1 MARDQQSST
10 ISPLALLR
18 ANPIF
23 DGIASA
29 RLARLLGAL
38 EPLSYGAGDL
48 VARAG
53 DPGVGLL
60 LAMQEDFRLVTPG
73 GREVSAAA
81 ASCGEEIAAGID
93 RYALSAS
100 AIRDGS
106 GWIVP
111 AAALKTFVQ
120 GNPHCVGRAVSTLA
134 SRLAMEPLAP
144 PSGMPPS
151 RPRRV
156 GLLEVIGWAMVL
168 LLPPLVY
175 LLGSGGGWPPQ
186 TAMTVAIGTAMV
198 MLWAFGLVDEFIP
211 PLVAIVAMLF
221 VGLAPPTVALAG
233 FSSASFVLLLG
244 VFAFAAIITTSGLSY
259 RAMLWLLLV
268 LPDRPVFHRLILLFG
283 GYVLSPVVPSGN
295 NRLSLLL
302 PLYRD
307 MMEGLKVPPGS
318 RAATALVAATLSGAM
333 LMSSMLSTAK
343 SANIVAITLLPAQ
356 IQAEFLGLFWAVAAS
371 VAAIGMT
378 MSHGIL
384 SAGLFRAPATRP
396 LPKERIVEQ
405 LALLGPLA
413 PAERLAALGFLFFL
427 VAAGTFAWHQVPM
440 AWFAGAMLVTLLL
453 ADQFSKQDFR
463 RQIDWPML
471 FYLVSLDSITRIM
484 NHHDLQAVIARAFW
498 PWFQFV
504 GGQLEIFILAVLAV
518 SLIVRLALPV
528 TAGMLTTVV
537 ILLPIA
543 EANGIHPW
551 ICVFLSTLFIDIWF
565 LPYQSSAY
573 LQLTSQ
579 VSPQSFDQ
587 KRFLLYNN
595 GLNLARVAVAYASV
609 PWWRWLGLA

>member
-10 ISPLALLR
+10 INPLALLR

-23 DGIASA
+23 EGIASA
-29 RLARLLGAL
+29 RLARLLGTL
-38 EPLSYGAGDL
+38 EPLSYRAGER
-48 VARAG
+48 VAQAG
-53 DPGVGLL
+53 DPAVDLF
-60 LAMQEDFRLVTPG
+60 LATQEDFRLVTPG
-73 GREVSAAA
+73 GREISAAA
-81 ASCGEEIAAGID
+81 PSCGEEIAAGMD
-93 RYALSAS
+93 RYTLSAL
-100 AIRDGS
+100 ATRDGV
-106 GWIVP
+106 GWTVP
-111 AAALKTFVQ
+111 AAGLKTFVQ
-120 GNPHCVGRAVSTLA
+120 ENPDCVGRAVSILA
-134 SRLAMEPLAP
+134 SRLAMEPIAP
-144 PSGMPPS
+144 PSRTPPS
-151 RPRRV
+151 PSRRV
-156 GLLEVIGWAMVL
+156 GPLEIIGWAMAL

-175 LLGSGGGWPPQ
+175 FFASRGGWPPQ

-198 MLWAFGLVDEFIP
+198 VLWMFGLVDEFIP
-211 PLVAIVAMLF
+211 PLLAIVAMLL

-233 FSSASFVLLLG
+233 FSSASFVMLLG
-244 VFAFAAIITTSGLSY
+244 VFAFAAIITASGLSY

-268 LPDRPVFHRLILLFG
+268 LPDRPIFHRLILLLG
-283 GYVLSPVVPSGN
+283 GYVLSPVVPASN
-295 NRLSLLL
+295 NRLALVL

-318 RAATALVAATLSGAM
+318 RAATALVAATLSGAT

-356 IQAEFLGLFWAVAAS
+356 IQAEFLGLFWAVAAG

-378 MSHGIL
+378 VSHGIL

-440 AWFAGAMLVTLLL
+440 AWLAGTMLVILLL
-453 ADQFSKQDFR
+453 SGQFSKQDFR

-471 FYLVSLDSITRIM
+471 FFLIGLDSITRIM
-484 NHHDLQAVIARAFW
+484 NHHGLQAVIARTFW

-504 GGQLEIFILAVLAV
+504 DGQLEIFILAVLAV
-518 SLIVRLALPV
+518 TLIVRVVLPV

-551 ICVFLSTLFIDIWF
+551 VCVFLATLFIDIWF
-565 LPYQSSAY
+565 LPYQSSGY

-579 VSPQSFDQ
+579 VSPQSFDR

-595 GLNLARVAVAYASV
+595 GLNLARIVVAYASI